1 MKKIVKYTGFVL
13 ILFLLI
19 GVLLP
24 QNEDSKEKSTRTNK
38 ENIIKKVEI
47 EELFKNINDYINK
60 KVTVT
65 GYAPWEALYKE
76 DGTLI
81 NIIYSNDWT
90 NELFVNN
97 VEEPINGGY
106 EVIITGKIYKKE
118 DKIHIETETYKI
130 NTEVVREE
138 SESVQTDI
146 TKKSTF
152 AFMREAAQGYAN
164 LNWNQLMSNPTSLAQ
179 TVIYIPGKVVDMQVK
194 YGITSG
200 LIDTQGN
207 GNMNDL
213 VSFEIKGEVYDFKE
227 GDIIAPMGYID
238 SSTGLATN
246 GFTNQSVNTPKII
259 VTDPTLW
266 KTVYYLDL
274 EDEEIKNFMYGT
286 YRVIDEN
293 DVDEGLGIEFD
304 FNSEDIGGHNYK
316 YQEKVYLNPS
326 IKVCNSSLMR
336 GYDNIRIGMDITAEG
351 IGRQGANS
359 GLKTTTVSIF
369 LNNGDMSV
377 NSDGG
382 SASKYFKTQ

>member
-1 MKKIVKYTGFVL
+1 
-13 ILFLLI
+13 
-19 GVLLP
+19 
-24 QNEDSKEKSTRTNK
+24 
-38 ENIIKKVEI
+38 
-47 EELFKNINDYINK
+47 
-60 KVTVT
+60 
-65 GYAPWEALYKE
+65 
-76 DGTLI
+76 
-81 NIIYSNDWT
+81 
-90 NELFVNN
+90 
-97 VEEPINGGY
+97 
-106 EVIITGKIYKKE
+106 
-118 DKIHIETETYKI
+118 
-130 NTEVVREE
+130 
-138 SESVQTDI
+138 
-146 TKKSTF
+146 
-152 AFMREAAQGYAN
+152 
-164 LNWNQLMSNPTSLAQ
+164 MSNPTSLAQ

-304 FNSEDIGGHNYK
+304 FNSENIGGHNYK

-336 GYDNIRIGMDITAEG
+336 GNDNIRIGMDITAEG

>member
-24 QNEDSKEKSTRTNK
+24 QNEDSKEKSTKTNK
-38 ENIIKKVEI
+38 ENIIKKIEI

-152 AFMREAAQGYAN
+152 AFMR
-164 LNWNQLMSNPTSLAQ
+164 
-179 TVIYIPGKVVDMQVK
+179 
-194 YGITSG
+194 
-200 LIDTQGN
+200 
-207 GNMNDL
+207 
-213 VSFEIKGEVYDFKE
+213 
-227 GDIIAPMGYID
+227 
-238 SSTGLATN
+238 
-246 GFTNQSVNTPKII
+246 
-259 VTDPTLW
+259 
-266 KTVYYLDL
+266 
-274 EDEEIKNFMYGT
+274 
-286 YRVIDEN
+286 
-293 DVDEGLGIEFD
+293 
-304 FNSEDIGGHNYK
+304 
-316 YQEKVYLNPS
+316 
-326 IKVCNSSLMR
+326 
-336 GYDNIRIGMDITAEG
+336 
-351 IGRQGANS
+351 
-359 GLKTTTVSIF
+359 
-369 LNNGDMSV
+369 
-377 NSDGG
+377 
-382 SASKYFKTQ
+382 